1 MKKLLYNKKLLLSL
15 FDSYKPLI
23 AAMAF
28 LIISISS
35 SAQYYDSTKILQAQ
49 QSYGFSWKNGKFYN
63 LQIPQDTATKYKV
76 ADSNYISIKN
86 GTIYVWNGYAYVTT
100 SSSSGTV
107 SNFTAGDLSPLFTS
121 SVVNPTT
128 TPALTFGLSNTSQY
142 KIFGRKA
149 SGSGAPSYLD
159 ADSSLITALHSED
172 YYNTK
177 YLGVGATLPYWSLAS
192 GGALT
197 GNNDIT
203 GSHSLTF
210 TDQTSFNVVK
220 SSVGRLSIGNTTTQL
235 YGPSLGAGLIF
246 SSSSAA
252 ISGNL
257 YTDISGGASSGRT
270 SSMRLTA
277 DEATINPS
285 LGVLVIDS
293 LATSSS
299 PTHLMTWIETAGANR
314 GKTQVLAMGTGVST
328 ALGINTGSAGAFL
341 TFNGNAGTPS
351 ALVGTNITG
360 LPLTTGVTGLLPIA
374 NGGTNNASLS
384 VTAGTVYFG
393 DGSKMTGD
401 NANFFWDNSNKRLGI
416 GTASPSQKL
425 HSQGSGTTALF
436 KSTGYSSSTVIIED
450 PDGTTYLT
458 NGQFKVNTVPLI
470 LNANGS
476 YLSLQTAGVERI
488 NIANAG
494 DITLKGATIL
504 ATPVTTGIDLS
515 GGSYNADDAGL
526 YDITKGDV
534 TNSFSLPDATTK
546 TGKTIKV
553 IVKVGESAPIIAAAG
568 VVYDKLGAVLSTI
581 SGGTYTFTSNGADWW
596 EF

>member
-63 LQIPQDTATKYKV
+63 LQIPQDTSTKYKV

-86 GTIYVWNGYAYVTT
+86 GVIYRWNGYAYVST
-100 SSSSGTV
+100 
-107 SNFTAGDLSPLFTS
+107 
-121 SVVNPTT
+121 
-128 TPALTFGLSNTSQY
+128 
-142 KIFGRKA
+142 
-149 SGSGAPSYLD
+149 SGSTS
-159 ADSSLITALHSED
+159 
-172 YYNTK
+172 
-177 YLGVGATLPYWSLAS
+177 LPYWELAT

-197 GNNDIT
+197 GNNNIT

-210 TDQTSFNVVK
+210 TDQTSFNVIK
-220 SSVGRLSIGNTTTQL
+220 SSVSRLSISNATTQL
-235 YGPSLGAGLIF
+235 YGPSLGSGAIF
-246 SSSSAA
+246 SSSAA
-252 ISGNL
+252 TISGNL
-257 YTDISGGASSGRT
+257 YSDIAGGASSGRT

-277 DEATINPS
+277 DETTINPS
-285 LGVLVIDS
+285 LGVLIIDS
-293 LATSSS
+293 LATSAS
-299 PTHLMTWIETAGANR
+299 PTHLLTWISTAGTNR
-314 GKTQVLAMGTGVST
+314 GKTQVLSLGTGIDTWIST
-328 ALGINTGSAGAFL
+328 PSSANLRSALTDETGTGSAVFGTAP
-341 TFNGNAGTPS
+341 TFTTS
-351 ALVGTNITG
+351 ITS
-360 LPLTTGVTGLLPIA
+360 PLLI
-374 NGGTNNASLS
+374 GGTGTTDDLILRTTSGVGASGADMIFQVGNNGATEAMRIL
-384 VTAGTVYFG
+384 
-393 DGSKMTGD
+393 
-401 NANFFWDNSNKRLGI
+401 NSGNVGI
-416 GTASPSQKL
+416 GVSPSQKF
-425 HSQGSGTTALF
+425 HVESSGTTALF
-436 KSTGYSSSTVIIED
+436 KSTGYSASTVIIED

-458 NGQFKVNTVPLI
+458 NGQFKVNTVPFI

-581 SGGTYTFTSNGADWW
+581 TGGTYTFISNGTDWW